1 MEYAS
6 SQSRITSFGRAT
18 ENYSIGPH
26 PSRSVTPGSVTKIDM
41 TGDRPFQ
48 SNVDGSIVWNSIT
61 MFVNYWNRIVNFDN
75 FSIGNF
81 YNPTKVNVHQDMIS
95 PAELHDKCNPEELS
109 PELKC
114 GLLDAV
120 LTCMPHQCGTGDR
133 FRCDCNVY
141 MGWVRFRTQFQIR
154 SLKIKHYGDMNSPS
168 NFYLNS
174 VLLNHLRWNSS
185 NVGLGEGPPLRAFN
199 VFMGCRTLPEKDNTD
214 S

>member
-1 MEYAS
+1 MDIFDPAKVIVE
-6 SQSRITSFGRAT
+6 R
-18 ENYSIGPH
+18 
-26 PSRSVTPGSVTKIDM
+26 DM
-41 TGDRPFQ
+41 A
-48 SNVDGSIVWNSIT
+48 
-61 MFVNYWNRIVNFDN
+61 
-75 FSIGNF
+75 
-81 YNPTKVNVHQDMIS
+81 S
-95 PAELHDKCNPEELS
+95 PAESHDKCNPEELS

-114 GLLDAV
+114 DVLDAF
-120 LTCMPHQCGTGDR
+120 LTCRPLQCGTGDR

-199 VFMGCRTLPEKDNTD
+199 DFMGCRTLPEKDNTD